1 MGVEN
6 CCLRPE
12 EKKDEITHSSQINEE
27 KNNLIPQNIK
37 QINELEANK
46 QLQIQQMHQN
56 INQEISSE
64 KIGNTHEVSINE
76 NEQNEKPNNDY
87 SQQGKDFPKQNEEN
101 EERSKEQ
108 MGEQVEELGEE
119 GEEEEEGQV
128 VEIHEEIEIEDITPG
143 IEGVKFEE
151 DINPLEQL
159 GETVTQTTY
168 INNPNNINNNNYT
181 QEELNNI
188 FNIEGNNI
196 SKPANSYIDY
206 NSQNIP
212 FVSTAS
218 AEGAFDLNNMQIQT
232 NEINNINNQNLNY
245 YDTASG
251 ALASNNM
258 EDLNIL
264 LKNGNNEKADIEF
277 NNLGQNTG
285 NFGLNNLNVDSLNNN
300 ANNSQ
305 YNLESKTNYNNDFNS
320 LVVQD
325 SNSGPDANYPIL
337 ANPLISA
344 MTFGVQNEGNN
355 HENLENSQ
363 MLKNNI
369 EGFSYINPAQSAS
382 YNYNYS
388 FPTNFNST
396 QY

>member
-27 KNNLIPQNIK
+27 KNNSIPQNIK

-46 QLQIQQMHQN
+46 QLQSQQMHQN

-119 GEEEEEGQV
+119 GEEEGQV
-128 VEIHEEIEIEDITPG
+128 VEIHEEVEIEDITPG

-188 FNIEGNNI
+188 FNIESNNI

-245 YDTASG
+245 YDNVSG

-344 MTFGVQNEGNN
+344 MTFGAQNEGNN
-355 HENLENSQ
+355 QENLENSQ
-363 MLKNNI
+363 MLKNNV

-382 YNYNYS
+382 HNYNYS